1 MMLPPGVILTDAGRL
16 DSRSLQHLL
25 RCFSLEREQGI
36 GSYAVAKIWVLQ
48 HHPVENL
55 GAIADSLEEAALAWQ
70 YVRVFDGAPIPTN
83 MKGAGGLIV
92 MGGPESVYQLD
103 RHPYLRDEMRLIES
117 ALHDDKPI
125 LGVCL
130 GAQLLAATL
139 GATVKR
145 GESREIGWYPVRL
158 ASAAHDDRLM
168 SGLPEEFMA
177 AHWHSD
183 VFELPNSAVA
193 LASSTKT
200 AFQAFRFGPK
210 AYGLLFHAEI
220 TQERLGRLVSE
231 FGEDLRRV
239 GIDGDAFV
247 AGAPEYLPALSEI
260 GATIFSRWAA
270 PIQGT

>member
-1 MMLPPGVILTDAGRL
+1 L
-16 DSRSLQHLL
+16 
-25 RCFSLEREQGI
+25 
-36 GSYAVAKIWVLQ
+36 AKIWVLQ

-55 GAIADSLEEAALAWQ
+55 GRIADSLEEAALAWQ
-70 YVRVFDGAPIPTN
+70 YVRVFDGVPIPRD

-92 MGGPESVYQLD
+92 MGGPETVYQLD
-103 RHPYLRDEMRLIES
+103 RYPYLRDEIRLIES
-117 ALHDDKPI
+117 ALRDDKPF

-145 GESREIGWYPVRL
+145 GESREIGWYSVRL
-158 ASAAHDDRLM
+158 TKAANDDRLM
-168 SGLPEEFMA
+168 RGLPPEFIA

-183 VFELPNSAVA
+183 IFDLPNGAIA
-193 LASSTKT
+193 LASSEKT
-200 AFQAFRFGPK
+200 PIQAFRFGDK

-220 TQERLGRLVSE
+220 SEERLGKLVSE
-231 FGEDLRRV
+231 FGEDLKRV
-239 GIDGDAFV
+239 GIDGDSYV
-247 AGAPEYLPALSEI
+247 ARASEYLPALSEI

>member
-1 MMLPPGVILTDAGRL
+1 
-16 DSRSLQHLL
+16 
-25 RCFSLEREQGI
+25 
-36 GSYAVAKIWVLQ
+36 VAKIWVLQ

-55 GAIADSLEEAALAWQ
+55 GAIADALEEAALAWQ
-70 YVRVFDGAPIPTN
+70 YVRVFDGAPIPAD

-92 MGGPESVYQLD
+92 MGGPETVYQLD
-103 RHPYLRDEMRLIES
+103 RYPYLRDELRLIET
-117 ALHDDKPI
+117 ALRDNKPI

-130 GAQLLAATL
+130 GAQLLAAAL
-139 GATVKR
+139 GASVKR

-158 ASAAHDDRLM
+158 ADAANGDRLM
-168 SGLPEEFMA
+168 RELPAEFMA

-183 VFELPNSAVA
+183 VFELPNRAVA
-193 LASSTKT
+193 LASSAKT
-200 AFQAFRFGPK
+200 EFQAFRFGAN

-220 TQERLGRLVSE
+220 TQERLNRLVSE
-231 FGEDLRRV
+231 FGEDLKRV

-247 AGAPEYLPALSEI
+247 NQAPAHLPALSEI